1 MKKKTIICLFG
12 VVFGFIVVYGIGYK
26 VGMSLKGGAIVYKD
40 EVYDSNP
47 AVSYIED
54 ENVANIEN
62 IVVNSSMKFILEKYD
77 LETKNITAT
86 NEKVPVQL
94 LGMTREQL
102 IEYLGNNTRIFDE
115 ENEKIDSLMLVA
127 MDKEQVVIRK
137 TISVIEEETT
147 TEEIIVYN
155 YYVTLN
161 DDKIIVYKED
171 RTTVFL
177 ETVINIETIDSDS
190 REKLKEGIPVKNISE
205 LYRILESFTT

>member
-1 MKKKTIICLFG
+1 MD
-12 VVFGFIVVYGIGYK
+12 VY
-26 VGMSLKGGAIVYKD
+26 
-40 EVYDSNP
+40 N
-47 AVSYIED
+47 
-54 ENVANIEN
+54 
-62 IVVNSSMKFILEKYD
+62 
-77 LETKNITAT
+77 T
-86 NEKVPVQL
+86 
-94 LGMTREQL
+94 L